1 MEEKKKILGFY
12 IESNCKVKQSEV
24 ITGFNTRNEAE
35 SFAIEFG
42 LNSAKIHP
50 ILEG

>member
-1 MEEKKKILGFY
+1 MDDKKKVLGFY
-12 IESNCKVKQSEV
+12 IKSDCRLKQSEI

-42 LNSAKIHP
+42 LKFAKILP